1 MLRDEAKTSGAA
13 AREDGTSSSE
23 ASASRRSHR
32 RKLPFGRGGVLKV
45 DGRNHIVGV
54 VDVSVGGAYL
64 ATRTVLPPARSLSLM
79 LRLPSGVEL
88 LLECE
93 VLRVS
98 QQADESQ
105 AHPRGIA
112 VRFQELDERAKEHLE
127 EFIAVDVRRVKKEPT
142 NGTRPAG

>member
-1 MLRDEAKTSGAA
+1 MLRDEASSDGVAS
-13 AREDGTSSSE
+13 REEGSSS
-23 ASASRRSHR
+23 SGSSTPRRNHR
-32 RKLPFGRGGVLKV
+32 RKLPFGRGGVLRV
-45 DGRNHIVGV
+45 DGCSHIVGV

-64 ATRTVLPPARSLSLM
+64 ATRTVLPPARSLSLK

-88 LLECE
+88 SLACE

-112 VRFQELDERAKEHLE
+112 VRFQELDALAQKHLE
-127 EFIAVDVRRVKKEPT
+127 EFIAMDTRPVKKRGPV
-142 NGTRPAG
+142 

>member
-1 MLRDEAKTSGAA
+1 M
-13 AREDGTSSSE
+13 
-23 ASASRRSHR
+23 
-32 RKLPFGRGGVLKV
+32 LPFGRGGILHV

-64 ATRTVLPPARSLSLM
+64 ATRIAVGPSRSLCLK

-88 LLECE
+88 SLACT

-112 VRFQELDERAKEHLE
+112 VKFEELDPKTKAHLE
-127 EFIAVDVRRVKKEPT
+127 EFISIDPRRVQKERT
-142 NGTRPAG
+142 AAVR